1 MKFDTSTIKNRL
13 ADGATLDEVASE
25 LTTLLN
31 QAKEEYDAEVAAAKE
46 AEEKAKREKE
56 ERAASLK
63 ELVTAIGNYLITIG
77 HPVEGQNYLDKVDDE
92 AFLEVIDGIV
102 SGLAVSVE
110 DKPGERK
117 IKVQCG
123 FPSGFFLD
131 EFLRW

>member
-1 MKFDTSTIKNRL
+1 MKFDASTIKKRL
-13 ADGATLDEVASE
+13 ADGATVDEIVSE

-31 QAKEEYDAEVAAAKE
+31 KTKEEYDAEVAAAQE

-110 DKPGERK
+110 DKPGEKK
-117 IKVQCG
+117 IKVRCG

>member
-1 MKFDTSTIKNRL
+1 MKFDTSEIKNRL

-46 AEEKAKREKE
+46 AEEKTKREKE
-56 ERAASLK
+56 ERATSLK

-77 HPVEGQNYLDKVDDE
+77 HPVEGQNYLDKVNDE

-110 DKPGERK
+110 DKPGEKK
-117 IKVQCG
+117 IKVRCG
-123 FPSGFFLD
+123 FPSGFSLD

>member
-1 MKFDTSTIKNRL
+1 MKFDTSEIKNRL

-31 QAKEEYDAEVAAAKE
+31 KAKEEYDTEVAAAKE

-56 ERAASLK
+56 ERATSLK

-77 HPVEGQNYLDKVDDE
+77 HPVEGKNYLDEVDDE
-92 AFLEVIDGIV
+92 AFLEVIDEIV

-110 DKPGERK
+110 DKPGEKK
-117 IKVQCG
+117 IKVRCG
-123 FPSGFFLD
+123 FPYGFSLD

>member
-1 MKFDTSTIKNRL
+1 MKFDVSAIKDRL
-13 ADGATLDEVASE
+13 ADGSTLDEIASE

-63 ELVTAIGNYLITIG
+63 ELITAIGHYLITIG
-77 HPVEGQNYLDKVDDE
+77 YPVEGQRYLDSVDDE
-92 AFLEVIDGIV
+92 EFLELIDGIV

-110 DKPGERK
+110 ENPGEKK
-117 IKVQCG
+117 IKVKCG
-123 FPSGFFLD
+123 FPFGFSLD
-131 EFLRW
+131 ELFR

>member
-1 MKFDTSTIKNRL
+1 MKFDVSAIKNSL
-13 ADGATLDEVASE
+13 ADGATLDELASE

-110 DKPGERK
+110 DKPGEKK
-117 IKVQCG
+117 IKVRCG

-131 EFLRW
+131 ELLRW

>member
-1 MKFDTSTIKNRL
+1 MKFDASTIKNRL
-13 ADGATLDEVASE
+13 ADGATVDEIATE

-31 QAKEEYDAEVAAAKE
+31 KTKEEYDAEVAAAQE

-77 HPVEGQNYLDKVDDE
+77 HPVEGQNYLDKVNDE
-92 AFLEVIDGIV
+92 AFLEVIDEIV

-110 DKPGERK
+110 DKPGEKK
-117 IKVQCG
+117 IKVRCG
-123 FPSGFFLD
+123 FPSGFSLD

>member
-1 MKFDTSTIKNRL
+1 MKFDVSAIKNSL
-13 ADGATLDEVASE
+13 ADGATLDELASE

-46 AEEKAKREKE
+46 AEEKAKKEKE

-92 AFLEVIDGIV
+92 AFLEVIDEIV

-110 DKPGERK
+110 DKPGEKK
-117 IKVQCG
+117 IKVRCG

>member
-1 MKFDTSTIKNRL
+1 MKFDTSEIKNRL

-46 AEEKAKREKE
+46 AEEKTKREKE
-56 ERAASLK
+56 ERATSLK

-110 DKPGERK
+110 DKPGEKK
-117 IKVQCG
+117 IKVRCG
-123 FPSGFFLD
+123 FPSGFSLD